1 MNSMVCCQNPEALSN
16 SDSSFTKIIALDF
29 YDGPTG
35 GILQCE
41 ACQTVYQFDMLDWDD
56 HHQVRV
62 FRLRVLPESNWNKS
76 LQALGQ
82 AEPKPRWPVWVPC
95 KWPSEHARE
104 EANRKLSKIL
114 AQAKP
119 AELLVA
125 WLGYGERIL
134 AARKFSPKDLDM
146 EPAWFTVDD
155 KSKFRDWFPL
165 LGLSKEKANASAI
178 EKNGGNADR
187 EKEQQEALRQ
197 FQNLADSSRFK
208 SEGPYPTR
216 DELHERP

>member
-16 SDSSFTKIIALDF
+16 SDSPFTKIIALDF

-35 GILQCE
+35 GILRCE
-41 ACQTVYQFDMLDWDD
+41 TCHTVYQFDMLDWDD

-62 FRLRVLPESNWNKS
+62 FRLRVLPENSWEKS
-76 LQALGQ
+76 LQALEE
-82 AEPKPRWPVWVPC
+82 AEPRPQWPVWAPC
-95 KWPSEHARE
+95 KWPSVHARE
-104 EANRKLSKIL
+104 EANTKLSKIL

-134 AARKFSPKDLDM
+134 AARKFPPKELDM
-146 EPAWFTVDD
+146 EPAWLTVDD

-165 LGLSKEKANASAI
+165 LGLSKEKMNASAMK
-178 EKNGGNADR
+178 KNGGNTDR

-197 FQNLADSSRFK
+197 FQNLADASRFK

-216 DELHERP
+216 DELQERP

>member
-16 SDSSFTKIIALDF
+16 ADSPFTKIIALDF

-41 ACQTVYQFDMLDWDD
+41 TCHTVYQFDMLDWDD
-56 HHQVRV
+56 HHQVRI
-62 FRLRVLPESNWNKS
+62 FRLRVLPESSWEKS
-76 LQALGQ
+76 LQALEK
-82 AEPKPRWPVWVPC
+82 AEPPPRWPVWVLC
-95 KWPSEHARE
+95 KWPSDDSRE
-104 EANRKLSKIL
+104 EANTKLSKIL
-114 AQAKP
+114 TQAKP
-119 AELLVA
+119 AELVVA

-134 AARKFSPKDLDM
+134 AARKFPPKELDS
-146 EPAWFTVDD
+146 EPAWLSVDD

-178 EKNGGNADR
+178 EKNGGHADR
-187 EKEQQEALRQ
+187 EKERQEALRQ
-197 FQNLADSSRFK
+197 FQNLANASQFK

>member
-1 MNSMVCCQNPEALSN
+1 MNSRVCCQNLEALSN
-16 SDSSFTKIIALDF
+16 SDSPFTKIIASDF

-41 ACQTVYQFDMLDWDD
+41 TCQTVYQFDMLDWDD

-62 FRLRVLPESNWNKS
+62 FRLRVLPESSWEKS
-76 LQALGQ
+76 LQALEK
-82 AEPKPRWPVWVPC
+82 AEPPPRWQVWVPC
-95 KWPSEHARE
+95 KWPSDDARE

-146 EPAWFTVDD
+146 EPAWLTVDD

-187 EKEQQEALRQ
+187 EKEPQEALRQ